1 MRPCLAGPQ
10 VDHQVPLLEKKT
22 IVLARLSSERKL
34 IHDPKI
40 IVIGTH
46 VASSKMGCPP
56 CYALFE
62 GSQSNSIERVLRSKG
77 SWAGVSSHGCSLAC
91 FAAPGGCR
99 LAGLHQI
106 VPLLGH
112 SRCKRG
118 WAEDQYH
125 SLALEPT
132 LGFPP

>member
-34 IHDPKI
+34 IHYPKI

-56 CYALFE
+56 CYALFLRA
-62 GSQSNSIERVLRSKG
+62 GSGAR
-77 SWAGVSSHGCSLAC
+77 
-91 FAAPGGCR
+91 APGQGSAAMVAALHALPR
-99 LAGLHQI
+99 QAAAGL
-106 VPLLGH
+106 LGCI
-112 SRCKRG
+112 R
-118 WAEDQYH
+118 
-125 SLALEPT
+125 
-132 LGFPP
+132 